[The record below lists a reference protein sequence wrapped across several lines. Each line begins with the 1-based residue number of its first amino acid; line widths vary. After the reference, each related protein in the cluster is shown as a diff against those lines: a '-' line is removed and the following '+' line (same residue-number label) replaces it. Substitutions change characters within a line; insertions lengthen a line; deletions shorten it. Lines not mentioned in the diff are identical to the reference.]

1 VNLARLRREGPLRIH
16 TTNGPWTVAADYV
29 HRGGLLSG
37 PECLRNG
44 TSWRS
49 KKMLSSRGG
58 ARRCKPSEN
67 AEAAFLGV
75 KPVIKSFIEKSPAW
89 GGGTDNA
96 VLSAIDVSF
105 GEAMDFG
112 DLHLRRRGERQ
123 GDRHPHPHPTILLLV
138 AALLALA
145 GCLAVPFEVRV
156 KGDVATIDV
165 STLGEYP
172 TSVSRIRLSEASHQT
187 VVWALD
193 LRVGDNPA
201 ALTRVFQGLRYRV
214 VFPRGKSLFV
224 LKRRALYR
232 LEIWNSSGWR
242 RSSQEFSFA
251 G

>member
-1 VNLARLRREGPLRIH
+1 
-16 TTNGPWTVAADYV
+16 
-29 HRGGLLSG
+29 
-37 PECLRNG
+37 
-44 TSWRS
+44 
-49 KKMLSSRGG
+49 
-58 ARRCKPSEN
+58 
-67 AEAAFLGV
+67 
-75 KPVIKSFIEKSPAW
+75 
-89 GGGTDNA
+89 
-96 VLSAIDVSF
+96 
-105 GEAMDFG
+105 
-112 DLHLRRRGERQ
+112 
-123 GDRHPHPHPTILLLV
+123 V

-187 VVWALD
+187 VVWQVVAGSRVPQIWALD